1 MAEQIN
7 VDDPSWD
14 EVKVTLLFS
23 GVTAAIF
30 LTVFEVSR
38 RSPAVLAVFDR
49 RRSTRPHRT
58 PPPLLRNFIF
68 EWLFLNNDPVYTEYS
83 DISDMRDV
91 LKQRRVQRLKLEK
104 YKLKNP
110 NHITFCSHIFTSQFR
125 VHFIQLC
132 LWHILL

>member
-38 RSPAVLAVFDR
+38 PSPAVLAVFDR

-58 PPPLLRNFIF
+58 PPPLLRNFIL

-104 YKLKNP
+104 G
-110 NHITFCSHIFTSQFR
+110 I
-125 VHFIQLC
+125 
-132 LWHILL
+132 